1 MSKVSKTPEFV
12 RQVFTHTD
20 KSSDLDIQ
28 FLARNQREL
37 EQYTK
42 LSDREIETQEWIKN
56 FANSGTFLDIGANIG
71 LFSLMA
77 SRYKPEMKVLAVE
90 PHIPSF
96 ETLFQ
101 NIKLNACANVHP
113 LNAAFAERTEVG
125 IFNYMKVESGTAK
138 SVFGNSIDFQGRS
151 FAPQYAC
158 SSISYSADD
167 FFRCF
172 ELEYPNYVK
181 IDVDGIEIS
190 VLKGMGNILMSK
202 NLQSIMI
209 EANSRIMEV
218 EIRRILSHYGFKI
231 DRVQNK
237 SWETAKTRN
246 NFFIK

>member
-1 MSKVSKTPEFV
+1 MSKASNTPEFV

-37 EQYTK
+37 EQYTT

-101 NIKLNACANVHP
+101 NIKLNSCANVHP
-113 LNAAFAERTEVG
+113 LNAAFAERTEIGV
-125 IFNYMKVESGTAK
+125 FNYMKLESGTAK
-138 SVFGNSIDFQGRS
+138 KRAMSDVTIVPASIGPIENSAGIIPSPLPAVQLVPVINFGPMSRK
-151 FAPQYAC
+151 
-158 SSISYSADD
+158 ISTPRA
-167 FFRCF
+167 RRNK
-172 ELEYPNYVK
+172 P
-181 IDVDGIEIS
+181 
-190 VLKGMGNILMSK
+190 MS
-202 NLQSIMI
+202 
-209 EANSRIMEV
+209 
-218 EIRRILSHYGFKI
+218 
-231 DRVQNK
+231 
-237 SWETAKTRN
+237 AKTMREVSAPAVTMRR
-246 NFFIK
+246 KMRSPVE